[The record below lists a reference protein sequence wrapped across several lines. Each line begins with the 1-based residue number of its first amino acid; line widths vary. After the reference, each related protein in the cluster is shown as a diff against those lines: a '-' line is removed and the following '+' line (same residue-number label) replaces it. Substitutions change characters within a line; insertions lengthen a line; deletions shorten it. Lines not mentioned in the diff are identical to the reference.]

1 MSPIQVI
8 DSPRKRL
15 SGTSTEKTR
24 DIQDWIY
31 HHNTGQKGTNTEEV
45 NHTDVLDARNT
56 HTENVALNDSSR
68 QLDNKVLHP
77 TYDDDDDEDDD
88 FPSSEVF
95 YEEARKSAL
104 EQHNGEDLESDI
116 HGNNNEDDDRLISRS
131 IANFD
136 PVSLHMENLYYT
148 LLCLVQGYEKQTT
161 AASQTG
167 NREDKDELEVTW
179 ELIDKIVG
187 KLQMKMTQSDDTK
200 MIQKCYELFPPNAQE
215 TPLNKCIEEALKE
228 KTTLQD
234 RFDKEIDKM
243 AEKAYTHEQNKID
256 LTRQKRI
263 NKQLLH
269 EIDQLKK
276 SEKEMHSLIEEYKMK
291 DEQYETSESTI
302 AMLHEEIK
310 KLKDTI
316 KEIQEKKNPPR
327 RMAPNRNRSV
337 LVRQTNY
344 RTGRNPYGDSF
355 LPNPTTNKLQGSK
368 IPPRK

>member
-45 NHTDVLDARNT
+45 NNTDVLDARNT
-56 HTENVALNDSSR
+56 STGIVALNDSSK

-77 TYDDDDDEDDD
+77 TYDDDEDDDD

-116 HGNNNEDDDRLISRS
+116 LGNNNEDDDQLTSRS

-148 LLCLVQGYEKQTT
+148 LLCLVHGYEKQT
-161 AASQTG
+161 AATSQTAD
-167 NREDKDELEVTW
+167 REDKDELEVTW
-179 ELIDKIVG
+179 ELIDEVVG

-215 TPLNKCIEEALKE
+215 TPLNKCIEKTLQE
-228 KTTLQD
+228 KIALQD

-256 LTRQKRI
+256 LTREKRI
-263 NKQLLH
+263 NKQLLD
-269 EIDQLKK
+269 ENDELKK
-276 SEKEMHSLIEEYKMK
+276 SEKEMHKLIEEYKMK
-291 DEQYETSESTI
+291 DEKYETSESTI
-302 AMLHEEIK
+302 AMLHEEIQ
-310 KLKDTI
+310 KLKSTI

-327 RMAPNRNRSV
+327 RMAANRSRPV
-337 LVRQTNY
+337 LVRQMNY

-355 LPNPTTNKLQGSK
+355 LPNPSTNKLQGSK